1 MFTSQGNH
9 TLRLLSYYTSKF
21 FSSYSHVF
29 CIHNYTCTIMSYL
42 CDYLKLKKNS
52 ISHEQKFK
60 TTYTVLKSSN
70 KTRAYWA
77 PQFYKKSVD
86 DCWQTLRYLSWR
98 LFKDVRSCF
107 LRTFLDRSS
116 VSQILHHISFLL
128 VNLGFTMPIK
138 VYWNKKLP

>member
-1 MFTSQGNH
+1 MWYFQRVRIANLRVTQNTWRPWETTREEGSLTEPKMFTSQGNH

-70 KTRAYWA
+70 KIRAYWA

-98 LFKDVRSCF
+98 LFKG
-107 LRTFLDRSS
+107 
-116 VSQILHHISFLL
+116 
-128 VNLGFTMPIK
+128 GFACC
-138 VYWNKKLP
+138 L